1 MRVAIPDGCGIQ
13 PGGRAENK
21 ILFGTTDFSPCAVL
35 RQAAIGTISASVRI
49 VNQACAI
56 VDDFLGPDDHLA
68 LWDAFQETVR
78 SPAEAGDWNR
88 VYQRA
93 DNEHAANSEHEL
105 SEPLPRDVTIGG
117 SMGPP
122 VLRRFSERLFAL
134 LTGDHPPI
142 SLGAWTGLSLSA
154 WVYRPGAGLEW
165 HSDTGWLAGYIYYM
179 HPVWRSSWGGE
190 LLVAASDPSSSRAGL
205 PSSAGESRIDVE
217 AVCRIGGAFIYP
229 RPNRL
234 VLLRGGTLHCVKKV
248 ESAAG
253 KAFRAS
259 LSGFFFSTDT
269 AQTPG

>member
-1 MRVAIPDGCGIQ
+1 MPNGCRIQ

-21 ILFGTTDFSPCAVL
+21 ILFGTTDFSPCAVR
-35 RQAAIGTISASVRI
+35 RQGAIGMISASVRI
-49 VNQACAI
+49 VNQAYAM

-68 LWDAFQETVR
+68 LWDAFQEAVR

-93 DNEHAANSEHEL
+93 DGEPAANSEHEL
-105 SEPLPRDVTIGG
+105 AEPLLRDVTIGG
-117 SMGPP
+117 SMGPQS
-122 VLRRFSERLFAL
+122 LRRFSEKLFGLVTGERPPL
-134 LTGDHPPI
+134 LLDP
-142 SLGAWTGLSLSA
+142 WTGLSLA
-154 WVYRPGAGLEW
+154 PWVYRPGGGLEW

-190 LLVAASDPSSSRAGL
+190 LLVAASDPASPRAPL
-205 PSSAGESRIDVE
+205 ATPSSAGDSRIDVE
-217 AVCRIGGAFIYP
+217 AVCRTGGAFIYP

-234 VLLRGGTLHCVKKV
+234 VLLRGGTLHCVKRV

-259 LSGFFFSTDT
+259 LSGFFFNTDA

>member
-1 MRVAIPDGCGIQ
+1 MKYGVSPPAS
-13 PGGRAENK
+13 AERDAPPAK
-21 ILFGTTDFSPCAVL
+21 
-35 RQAAIGTISASVRI
+35 QAY
-49 VNQACAI
+49 AI
-56 VDDFLGPDDHLA
+56 VDDFLEHQEHLA

-78 SPAEAGDWNR
+78 SPADAGDWNR
-88 VYQRA
+88 VYQRV
-93 DNEHAANSEHEL
+93 DGEPSANLKPEL
-105 SEPLPRDVTIGG
+105 AKPLLRDVTIGG
-117 SMGPP
+117 STGPQA
-122 VLRRFSERLFAL
+122 LRLFNEKLFAL
-134 LTGDHPPI
+134 LTGDHPPL

-190 LLVAASDPSSSRAGL
+190 LLVAASDASSSRAAPAT
-205 PSSAGESRIDVE
+205 PSPAGDSKSDVE

-234 VLLRGGTLHCVKKV
+234 VFLRGGTLHCVKRV

-259 LSGFFFSTDT
+259 ISGFFFNTDA
-269 AQTPG
+269 AQAS

>member
-1 MRVAIPDGCGIQ
+1 MKYGVSASAGPDGEA
-13 PGGRAENK
+13 RA
-21 ILFGTTDFSPCAVL
+21 
-35 RQAAIGTISASVRI
+35 QASRERSEKQAYAII
-49 VNQACAI
+49 
-56 VDDFLGPDDHLA
+56 DDFLSHDDHLA

-93 DNEHAANSEHEL
+93 DGEPSANSEREL
-105 SEPLPRDVTIGG
+105 SKPLLRDVTIGG
-117 SMGPP
+117 SRGPQA
-122 VLRRFSERLFAL
+122 LRLFSEKLFDLVTSERPPL
-134 LTGDHPPI
+134 LIGP
-142 SLGAWTGLSLSA
+142 WTGLSLA
-154 WVYRPGAGLEW
+154 PWVYRPGGGLEW

-190 LLVAASDPSSSRAGL
+190 LLVAASDPSSSRMSLAT
-205 PSSAGESRIDVE
+205 PFSAGDSKIDVE

-234 VLLRGGTLHCVKKV
+234 VFLRGGTLHCVKKV